1 VAELRKIGMAAVKP
15 GEDDL
20 SGVDQCGWI
29 FSGWQLSGGNV
40 AMAAEVQIV
49 FADDDG
55 PKFP

>member
-1 VAELRKIGMAAVKP
+1 MAELRKIGMAAVKP

-20 SGVDQCGWI
+20 SGVDEFFLGD
-29 FSGWQLSGGNV
+29 LSGGNV

>member
-1 VAELRKIGMAAVKP
+1 MNFFWG
-15 GEDDL
+15 
-20 SGVDQCGWI
+20 
-29 FSGWQLSGGNV
+29 QLSGGNV